1 VGYDP
6 QSASTPSYKFDV
18 KGVARFTGALTA
30 DAGVSLSGTASNI
43 TLGSNYLSGD
53 GDDEGIY
60 VDGDG
65 SVGVGTDSPSF
76 ALDVNGTARITGDVD
91 LTSANIYYGV
101 TSGTPSKLNI
111 NVHTNTGTYS
121 GINIGNL
128 NTATTTNST
137 VVGGR
142 NTISDAGHIIYGHG
156 NTISQLSSVF
166 GDTNTV
172 TADAGPGH
180 IIMGKGN
187 YSDSYSANKNTSLIY
202 GSRNDTNTYYGN
214 GLFGTGLKYYAN
226 RQLAFGTN
234 ASNVNFALSEVFF
247 GNGVRNENTTANS
260 NSGNGPDVSINVS
273 QANNSADK
281 NGGNL
286 TLKGGQGTGS
296 GTSGDV
302 IIATHSTTTSG
313 STYQTSSDRFIVKG
327 TTGNVGIGTTSPN
340 EALEVTGTIRAS
352 NLTGGATNL
361 TTDANGNIIRDP
373 SDIKLKKN
381 INTLEGSLDRVLALR
396 GVSYD
401 WKDTDR
407 FGTQTEIGFIAQ
419 EVELIVPEV
428 VRDGGE
434 YMSINTRNLIAI
446 AVGGIQELYEIVIGF
461 GERFETDELCVEG
474 VCINGE
480 QLSKIL
486 EESGYSDSK
495 TSNNDKE
502 EQDDSEGSSS
512 DQDEK
517 QPKNQE
523 PDSAEDSEVAGE
535 EEEDENSSENI
546 DDGNEESEGVVSQAE
561 GEGSALGSTEE
572 VEGKEQVGDEEEI
585 KNTASEESAPTKP
598 EEKKEESTPE
608 TEEENNEESE
618 NEGGT
623 ELTP

>member
-1 VGYDP
+1 MFFSIKKIIIGGAIALIFVTP
-6 QSASTPSYKFDV
+6 VTHAQSTPSDDPTVRTTLEAIKSYLETRLGQLRDEI
-18 KGVARFTGALTA
+18 GLTTQPVIVQQVTKKSSRSSRNFSSSQV
-30 DAGVSLSGTASNI
+30 DSIYENLNENISGTESSILASLPQIIADELLGASNTGLTI
-43 TLGSNYLSGD
+43 LDNGNV
-53 GDDEGIY
+53 GI
-60 VDGDG
+60 
-65 SVGVGTDSPSF
+65 GTDSPLKPLHVSEEGLYVGPGMDHPSIWDPSRQF
-76 ALDVNGTARITGDVD
+76 TAT
-91 LTSANIYYGV
+91 ANIYGKMWVGSSNPISTSSWTDQELNGQLTV
-101 TSGTPSKLNI
+101 TGSEEDPPQISLGLGGASNGSVASPVPLKFSFRGYRSKERARIEAVDQTQNTNNSHLAFYTSDLNGSDFAERVRI
-111 NVHTNTGTYS
+111 S
-121 GINIGNL
+121 ADGNL
-128 NTATTTNST
+128 
-137 VVGGR
+137 
-142 NTISDAGHIIYGHG
+142 
-156 NTISQLSSVF
+156 
-166 GDTNTV
+166 
-172 TADAGPGH
+172 
-180 IIMGKGN
+180 
-187 YSDSYSANKNTSLIY
+187 
-202 GSRNDTNTYYGN
+202 
-214 GLFGTGLKYYAN
+214 
-226 RQLAFGTN
+226 
-234 ASNVNFALSEVFF
+234 
-247 GNGVRNENTTANS
+247 GV
-260 NSGNGPDVSINVS
+260 
-273 QANNSADK
+273 
-281 NGGNL
+281 
-286 TLKGGQGTGS
+286 
-296 GTSGDV
+296 
-302 IIATHSTTTSG
+302 
-313 STYQTSSDRFIVKG
+313 
-327 TTGNVGIGTTSPN
+327 GTTSPN